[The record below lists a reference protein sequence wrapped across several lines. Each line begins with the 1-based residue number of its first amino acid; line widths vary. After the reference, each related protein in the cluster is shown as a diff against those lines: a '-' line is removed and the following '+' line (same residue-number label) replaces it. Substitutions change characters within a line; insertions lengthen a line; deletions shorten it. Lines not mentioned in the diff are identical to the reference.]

1 MAIEE
6 LNILILGAGRMG
18 RAIAFDCINQKD
30 VNRVIVADWS
40 EEQIVNSLTGIE
52 DPKLHST
59 IIDVTN
65 LQDVA
70 ALMDGNSVVISA
82 VPYMFNLE
90 LAKIAVETGCN
101 FCDLGGNTDLVNE
114 ELKLHD
120 EAVKNGVTVIPD
132 CGLAPGMAN
141 AVSAFIIE
149 SFEEVESVK
158 IRVGGLPMNPV
169 PPLNYMQLFSVHGL
183 LNEYLGEAVMLSDGE
198 IKNVSALSGLEEL
211 SIGEEFPEMEA
222 FITLGGTSTLP
233 ETYKDRVKQLDYKT
247 IRYKGHRDLIKA
259 MFDIGLADTEE
270 IKIENDLIIPQNV
283 LTALLERNLP
293 KSGEDVTL
301 VKLEVT
307 GTKSG
312 KKIREIWDLIDHYD
326 KEFEMTSMMRT
337 TGYPAAIV
345 GLMLGR
351 GLTKGPGALP
361 QEKALHLDKFVEELK
376 KRNINFNI
384 SEEQLND

>member
-1 MAIEE
+1 
-6 LNILILGAGRMG
+6 MG
-18 RAIAFDCINQKD
+18 RAIAFDCISQKD
-30 VNRVIVADWS
+30 VNRVMVADRS

-52 DPKLHST
+52 DPKLHSV

-120 EAVKNGVTVIPD
+120 EAVRNGVTVIPD

-141 AVSAFIIE
+141 AVSAYIIE

-198 IKNVSALSGLEEL
+198 IKNVTALSGLEEL

-222 FITLGGTSTLP
+222 FITLGGSSTLP
-233 ETYKDRVKQLDYKT
+233 ETYKERVKELDYKT

-270 IKIENDLIIPQNV
+270 IKIENDLIIPRNV
-283 LTALLERNLP
+283 LASLLERNLP

-326 KEFEMTSMMRT
+326 KENEMTSK
-337 TGYPAAIV
+337 
-345 GLMLGR
+345 L
-351 GLTKGPGALP
+351 
-361 QEKALHLDKFVEELK
+361 QEVRELK
-376 KRNINFNI
+376 SDVNVIRAELVMSYREFVKCAYECSGGSSSFLNNMLT
-384 SEEQLND
+384 SGQVTTEEQHDRAVDFLNDD